1 MDITIWFWIAFN
13 VFVLVML
20 AIDLGVFHR
29 TAHEVRFREAA
40 TWSVVW
46 VGLAL
51 AFNAG
56 IYWYWGSE
64 PALQFLTGYLIE
76 KSLSVDNIF
85 VFVML
90 FTYFAVP
97 AKYQHRVLFWGILG
111 ALVMR
116 GAFIAAGAY
125 VLQQFH
131 WVVYVFGAILVL
143 TGIKMAR
150 RVEAYDPSRNP
161 LLKLARRV
169 LPLTPRYHGQQFWA
183 KEAGR
188 WVATPLFLVLLL
200 VEAAD
205 LVFAIDSIPA
215 IFAVT
220 QEPFLVY
227 TANVFAILGLRSM
240 YFLLAGVV
248 HRFVYLKYGLAAV
261 LVFVGAK
268 MMLVDVYAIPV
279 IVSLAVVAALIGGSI
294 VLSLRGSPGGAAASL
309 RPSTP
314 DTIRPGD
321 EEADATS
328 DGASVRSVGAP
339 RQHRANRASPR
350 R

>member
-1 MDITIWFWIAFN
+1 MEITIWFWLAFN
-13 VFVLVML
+13 AFVLVML
-20 AIDLGVFHR
+20 ALDLGVFHR
-29 TAHEVRFREAA
+29 KAHEVSFREAA

-46 VGLAL
+46 VTLAL
-51 AFNAG
+51 AFNAA
-56 IYWYWGSE
+56 IWWFWG
-64 PALQFLTGYLIE
+64 ADRGLQFLTGYLIE

-90 FTYFAVP
+90 FTFFGVP
-97 AKYQHRVLFWGILG
+97 TQYQHRVLFWGILG

-116 GAFIAAGAY
+116 GGFIAAGAY
-125 VLQQFH
+125 MLQQFH
-131 WVVYVFGAILVL
+131 WVIYLFGGILVL

-150 RVEAYDPSRNP
+150 RVEAYDPTKNP
-161 LLKLARRV
+161 VLKLARRV
-169 LPLTPRYHGQQFWA
+169 LPLTPRYHGQRFWV
-183 KEAGR
+183 KDAGR

-200 VEAAD
+200 VEVTD

-268 MMLVDVYAIPV
+268 MILVDVYKLPV
-279 IVSLAVVAALIGGSI
+279 TVSLAVVGILIGASI
-294 VLSLRGSPGGAAASL
+294 AASL
-309 RPSTP
+309 LVTPKPSAASGAG
-314 DTIRPGD
+314 RAG
-321 EEADATS
+321 DATGDGERQRS
-328 DGASVRSVGAP
+328 DGGGTDVVADSIPARSGVA
-339 RQHRANRASPR
+339 
-350 R
+350 

>member
-1 MDITIWFWIAFN
+1 MEITIWFWLAFN
-13 VFVLVML
+13 AFVLVML
-20 AIDLGVFHR
+20 ALDLGVFHR
-29 TAHEVRFREAA
+29 KAHEVSFREAA

-46 VGLAL
+46 VTLAL
-51 AFNAG
+51 TFNAA
-56 IYWYWGSE
+56 IWWFWG
-64 PALQFLTGYLIE
+64 ADRGLQFLTGYLIE

-90 FTYFAVP
+90 FTFFGVP
-97 AKYQHRVLFWGILG
+97 TRYQHRVLFWGILG

-125 VLQQFH
+125 MLQQFH
-131 WVVYVFGAILVL
+131 WVIYLFGGILVL

-150 RVEAYDPSRNP
+150 RVEAYDPTKNP
-161 LLKLARRV
+161 VLKLARRV
-169 LPLTPRYHGQQFWA
+169 LPLTPQYHGQRFWV
-183 KEAGR
+183 KDAGR

-200 VEAAD
+200 VEVTD

-268 MMLVDVYAIPV
+268 MMLVDVYKLPV
-279 IVSLAVVAALIGGSI
+279 TVSLAVAGTLIGASI
-294 VLSLRGSPGGAAASL
+294 AASL
-309 RPSTP
+309 LVTPKPSDTAGAGPARNASGDDDGDFVRRIPNARPQA
-314 DTIRPGD
+314 RP
-321 EEADATS
+321 
-328 DGASVRSVGAP
+328 R
-339 RQHRANRASPR
+339 
-350 R
+350 

>member
-1 MDITIWFWIAFN
+1 MEIGLWFWVGFN
-13 VFVLVML
+13 AFVLLML
-20 AIDLGVFHR
+20 ALDLGVFHR
-29 TAHEVRFREAA
+29 TSHEVSVKEAGI
-40 TWSVVW
+40 WSAVW

-51 AFNAG
+51 LFNVGLYWAWGAG
-56 IYWYWGSE
+56 

-90 FTYFAVP
+90 FSYFAIP

-116 GAFIAAGAY
+116 GIFIAAGAY

-131 WVVYVFGAILVL
+131 WVIYVFGAVLVI

-150 RVEAYDPSRNP
+150 RVGEYEPAANP
-161 LLKLARRV
+161 MVRLLRRV
-169 LPLTPRYHGQQFWA
+169 LPLTPTLHGDRFWVREGA
-183 KEAGR
+183 R
-188 WVATPLFLVLLL
+188 WVATPLFLVLML
-200 VEAAD
+200 VEVAD

-248 HRFVYLKYGLAAV
+248 HRFVYLKFGLAAV

-268 MMLVDVYAIPV
+268 MLLVDLVKIPV
-279 IVSLAVVAALIGGSI
+279 AVSLGVIATLIGGAI
-294 VLSLRGSPGGAAASL
+294 LASL
-309 RPSTP
+309 RATRGKG
-314 DTIRPGD
+314 TIGSAVVP
-321 EEADATS
+321 
-328 DGASVRSVGAP
+328 
-339 RQHRANRASPR
+339 
-350 R
+350 